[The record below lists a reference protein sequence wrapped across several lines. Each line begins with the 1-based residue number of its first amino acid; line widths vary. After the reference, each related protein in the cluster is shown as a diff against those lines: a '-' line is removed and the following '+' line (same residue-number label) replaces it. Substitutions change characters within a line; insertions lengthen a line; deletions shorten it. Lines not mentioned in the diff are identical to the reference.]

1 MRCGGVLSGGE
12 PERALTK
19 SMFRLIVLQGIAALL
34 VALIAWVVGGS
45 AAAWSALLGGAAC
58 LVPNGLFALR
68 LAAAAR
74 RPQGPSAATFFVG
87 EFLKV
92 ASTVALLA
100 LIVWAYRDLVW
111 LAMIAA
117 VIVTLKS
124 YLVALIWR

>member
-1 MRCGGVLSGGE
+1 MQGD
-12 PERALTK
+12 
-19 SMFRLIVLQGIAALL
+19 SMFRLVLLQGIAALL
-34 VALIAWVVGGS
+34 VTVIAWIAGGG

-58 LVPNGLFALR
+58 VVPNGLFALR

-74 RPQGPSAATFFVG
+74 RPQGTSAATFFVG
-87 EFLKV
+87 EFLKI
-92 ASTVALLA
+92 ASTVALLL

-124 YLVALIWR
+124 YLIALIWR

>member
-1 MRCGGVLSGGE
+1 
-12 PERALTK
+12 
-19 SMFRLIVLQGIAALL
+19 MFRLILLQGIAALL
-34 VALIAWVVGGS
+34 VALIAWAVGGE
-45 AAAWSALLGGAAC
+45 AAALSALAGGLAC
-58 LVPNGLFALR
+58 VVPNGLFALR

-74 RPQGPSAATFFVG
+74 RPQGTSVATFFVG

-100 LIVWAYRDLVW
+100 LVVWAYRDLVW

-124 YLVALIWR
+124 YLIAVIWR